1 MVVGGPRDVGA
12 HGSFLPDHEWLMQR
26 LPGVIDA
33 ASQAK
38 RLLMCTTKKSPVGD
52 RRQIYSHVTKP
63 GA

>member
-1 MVVGGPRDVGA
+1 
-12 HGSFLPDHEWLMQR
+12 MQQ